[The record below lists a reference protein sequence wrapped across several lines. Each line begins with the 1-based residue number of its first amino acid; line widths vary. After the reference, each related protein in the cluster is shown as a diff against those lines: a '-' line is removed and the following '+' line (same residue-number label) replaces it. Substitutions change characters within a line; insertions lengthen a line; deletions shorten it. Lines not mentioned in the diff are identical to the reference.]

1 MNETMKVLKMT
12 MKKKVLRGK
21 GYFFQRSKLEKRMNS
36 DVIWCVAILVVLC
49 LTGAT
54 GCRFWLAEFSDLTF
68 VPFIPILQDP
78 NYESMLTFWTFVIIL
93 QVMIPLSL
101 YVTLEMAKVGQVY
114 HIGHDIALY
123 DAETGRSAECRA
135 LNITEELGQ
144 VGIPIDRSSFFFFV
158 FSLPPPP
165 IKLIPMEG
173 CNVFFFFLFLSLSLS
188 TSIGAV
194 YIL

>member
-1 MNETMKVLKMT
+1 
-12 MKKKVLRGK
+12 
-21 GYFFQRSKLEKRMNS
+21 MNS

-49 LTGAT
+49 VIGAI
-54 GCRFWLAEFSDLTF
+54 GCRVWLSNFSDQTS
-68 VPFIPILQDP
+68 VPFIPIVQDP

-101 YVTLEMAKVGQVY
+101 YVTIEMAKVGQVY

-144 VGIPIDRSSFFFFV
+144 VSKLIELVRGLDKEADIYSVLFFYFNRCSTY
-158 FSLPPPP
+158 SL
-165 IKLIPMEG
+165 IKLARSRKIK
-173 CNVFFFFLFLSLSLS
+173 CYL
-188 TSIGAV
+188 GAAWWEDRIIRTV
-194 YIL
+194 ETVRI

>member
-1 MNETMKVLKMT
+1 MNDGTMKVLKMT
-12 MKKKVLRGK
+12 MKKVLRGE

-144 VGIPIDRSSFFFFV
+144 VGISRSSFFFF
-158 FSLPPPP
+158 FLFFHSPPPP
-165 IKLIPMEG
+165 S
-173 CNVFFFFLFLSLSLS
+173 N
-188 TSIGAV
+188 
-194 YIL
+194 